1 MKADSNADPTATENF
16 HAGELS
22 AQQRWGTPGLWDQA
36 RAQQLLWHSIPEVFH
51 PRIEAASFFF
61 LSTSARDGSC
71 DCSFKGGGP
80 GLIRMLA
87 TDRLAFSD
95 IDGNGAFMS
104 LGNIMQNRQ
113 VGLLLIDFNDG
124 TRLRVNGHAA
134 ILDGADATELFPEA
148 ARAVLVDI
156 DLVVPNCN
164 RNVPRL
170 IPVESEGAPA

>member
-104 LGNIMQNRQ
+104 LGNIMETCGVTLPCQGPGQ
-113 VGLLLIDFNDG
+113 LPVGLSLMATGHNEGKVL
-124 TRLRVNGHAA
+124 RLAKAA
-134 ILDGADATELFPEA
+134 ENALA
-148 ARAVLVDI
+148 
-156 DLVVPNCN
+156 
-164 RNVPRL
+164 
-170 IPVESEGAPA
+170 

>member
-1 MKADSNADPTATENF
+1 MTVDTSATENF

-22 AQQRWGTPGLWDQA
+22 AQERWGTPGLWDRA
-36 RAQQLLWHSIPEVFH
+36 RAQQLLWAGIPDVFH
-51 PRIEAASFFF
+51 ARIEAAPFFF
-61 LSTSARDGSC
+61 LSTAGADGSC

-80 GLIRMLA
+80 GLVRMLA
-87 TDRLAFSD
+87 EDRMAFSD

-104 LGNIMQNRQ
+104 LGNIMENPH

-124 TRLRVNGHAA
+124 TRLRVNGRARIIEGTAA
-134 ILDGADATELFPEA
+134 AELFAEA
-148 ARAVLVDI
+148 PRAVLVDI

-170 IPVESEGAPA
+170 VPAT